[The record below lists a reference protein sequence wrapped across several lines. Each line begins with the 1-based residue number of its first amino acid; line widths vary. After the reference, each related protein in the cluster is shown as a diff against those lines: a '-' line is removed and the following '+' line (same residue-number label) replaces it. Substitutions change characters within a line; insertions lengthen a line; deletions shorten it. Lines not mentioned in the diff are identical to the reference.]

1 MPRSALRLILA
12 AVLLLTFLGGLAI
25 SSGPARGSSGD
36 GSFTTAEAVL
46 SQSGT
51 YGNWAMKEPPGFP
64 PVTCTYPSVTSG
76 FNVIRVLSP
85 IVFPT
90 VGFSSQAVRIT
101 LFVNRRLL
109 DGRLVPVD
117 SDTIDGVVTNREP
130 DLGVTSVFAEDLGS
144 TFVVTAHIGWFD
156 NDVEQGSVDLLYTQ
170 YQTTLTGSPNQTFPV
185 TDACYPPLPAIAQL
199 EFPQGIVGSSLR
211 FRIFR
216 FPNDPGVG
224 IFFDGKKIGS
234 VATDVSGVAAGSFIV
249 PAAPMGAHTVRFFR
263 FGRNATQTFSIK
275 PRIRLIPSAN
285 ISRGHTVNVSL
296 RGYAAHETVR
306 IRWKKGSTFVQI
318 ATVNTSSTGSA
329 NIDIHVPT
337 FVPDGP
343 TSVRGDGTFGHAQ
356 TNAVTVLG
364 GPFSGSTVKASP
376 TPAKTITPTPT
387 ATPAPATAT
396 PQPTATDS
404 PTEQVQTETATPT
417 ETPVSETATAE
428 PAGAATP
435 AIEPTDKPAI
445 DTTAVPSETVDPT
458 S

>member
-1 MPRSALRLILA
+1 MPRIALRLILA
-12 AVLLLTFLGGLAI
+12 AVLLSTFLGGLAI
-25 SSGPARGSSGD
+25 SPGPARGSSGD

-51 YGNWAMKEPPGFP
+51 HGNWAMKEPPGFP
-64 PVTCTYPSVTSG
+64 PVTCTYSSVNSG

-85 IVFPT
+85 IVFPSA
-90 VGFSSQAVRIT
+90 GSSSQAVRIT
-101 LFVNRRLL
+101 LFINRRLS
-109 DGRLVPVD
+109 DGRLMPVD
-117 SDTIDGVVTNREP
+117 ADNVDGVVTNREP

-144 TFVVTAHIGWFD
+144 TFVVTAHIGWID

-185 TDACYPPLPAIAQL
+185 TDACFPPLPASAQL
-199 EFPQGIVGSSLR
+199 EVNQGIVGSSLA

-216 FPNDPGVG
+216 FPHDPAVG

-234 VATDVSGVAAGSFIV
+234 VATNDSGIGTGSFIV
-249 PAAPMGAHTVRFFR
+249 PAAPLGSHTVRFFR
-263 FGRNATQTFSIK
+263 FGRNATATFTIR
-275 PRIRLIPSAN
+275 PRIKVTPSLTA
-285 ISRGHTVNVSL
+285 RGHTVNVSL

-306 IRWKKGSTFVQI
+306 IRWKKGSSFAHI
-318 ATVNTSSTGSA
+318 ATVTTSSTGSA
-329 NIDIHVPT
+329 NIDVHVPT

-343 TSVRGDGTFGHAQ
+343 TSVRGDGTIGHAQ
-356 TNAVTVLG
+356 TNAVTVSG

-387 ATPAPATAT
+387 ATPAPVTAT

-417 ETPVSETATAE
+417 ETPVTETATAE
-428 PAGAATP
+428 PTDTATPTVEPAETP
-435 AIEPTDKPAI
+435 AIDP
-445 DTTAVPSETVDPT
+445 TAVPSETVDPT